1 MSLEALMKSRSAY
14 TGAITRIRN
23 RFNRV
28 AEEEPYTYD
37 LGLLERQLASLDHT
51 ASACRQVHKE
61 ICSEGAGSLNLEEE
75 QGTADTFDESVEKTC
90 TLLNRLMAMKQAQ
103 QTAANVNE
111 DLEDMEE
118 SKNADPH
125 KDYTVSIDRITK
137 SFEKLRTIVD
147 KSTIHP
153 NHQLRRDVKRLSSR
167 INHLSTEEKRAP
179 LPTIIA
185 TTPAPAKAKAVQL
198 PKIALPHF
206 NGDLMT
212 WSTFWSQFRA
222 AVDSNT
228 DLTNLNKLAYLRD
241 AIQDPETRSL
251 LFSSAEHDG
260 MYNEVIALLHERF
273 DRRREV
279 HANYCKILTSI
290 GQMKSTK
297 AELTQLADT
306 LTRTIS
312 GLKHTGQY
320 DLDAFLTS
328 VLVSSIAKPLQIEWE
343 VQSQDQKKV
352 PPIDEFVKFIR
363 FRASVLTATP
373 SVKPLEVKTE
383 THPKKYRA
391 AVHAVS
397 PHSGSGPGSG
407 STGFRYEC
415 NLCPGD
421 KHPLFQ
427 CVKFNNM
434 TVSQRGEHT
443 RAFRLCYNCL
453 APGHRTAECRSLA
466 RCKTCGGRHHTL
478 VHKEVVN
485 TTPAVNASVAST
497 NAMSSKS
504 SPSIPTSLMMTSQ
517 VLVKGPG
524 GRTMVA
530 RLSWTRVHPCH

>member
-1 MSLEALMKSRSAY
+1 
-14 TGAITRIRN
+14 
-23 RFNRV
+23 
-28 AEEEPYTYD
+28 
-37 LGLLERQLASLDHT
+37 
-51 ASACRQVHKE
+51 
-61 ICSEGAGSLNLEEE
+61 
-75 QGTADTFDESVEKTC
+75 
-90 TLLNRLMAMKQAQ
+90 
-103 QTAANVNE
+103 
-111 DLEDMEE
+111 
-118 SKNADPH
+118 
-125 KDYTVSIDRITK
+125 
-137 SFEKLRTIVD
+137 
-147 KSTIHP
+147 
-153 NHQLRRDVKRLSSR
+153 
-167 INHLSTEEKRAP
+167 
-179 LPTIIA
+179 
-185 TTPAPAKAKAVQL
+185 
-198 PKIALPHF
+198 
-206 NGDLMT
+206 MT

-260 MYNEVIALLHERF
+260 MYNKVVALHHERF

-290 GQMKSTK
+290 GQVKSTK

-352 PPIDEFVKFIR
+352 PPIDEFVKFVR

-373 SVKPLEVKTE
+373 SVKPPEVKTE
-383 THPKKYRA
+383 THPKKYCA

-397 PHSGSGPGSG
+397 PPSGSGPGSG

-453 APGHRTAECRSLA
+453 APGHRTTECRSLA
-466 RCKTCGGRHHTL
+466 RA
-478 VHKEVVN
+478 N
-485 TTPAVNASVAST
+485 
-497 NAMSSKS
+497 
-504 SPSIPTSLMMTSQ
+504 
-517 VLVKGPG
+517 
-524 GRTMVA
+524 
-530 RLSWTRVHPCH
+530 